1 MISFEEFKKMELKVG
16 TIKSVEQHPNANKL
30 YVLRVDLG
38 NEERQ
43 LVAGLKE
50 SYNPEDLEGKQIIV
64 ITNLKPAKLRGIES
78 CGMLLAAEDS
88 EGKVSILTVDREL
101 SNGSLV
107 H

>member
-16 TIKSVEQHPNANKL
+16 TIKSVEAHPNANKL
-30 YVLRVDLG
+30 YVLRVDIG
-38 NEERQ
+38 TEERQ

-50 SYNPEDLEGKQIIV
+50 SYNPEDLEGKKIIV
-64 ITNLKPAKLRGIES
+64 VTNLEPAKLRGIES
-78 CGMLLAAEDS
+78 QGMLLAAEDD
-88 EGKVSILTVDREL
+88 EGKVAILTVDREL